1 MKITMDISKY
11 CFNTMFIK
19 SIKVAGAFICPK
31 DSSRGRLWDV
41 TLLNS
46 KLMVTR
52 SKVNLR
58 EITGTLELIEQVINP
73 WDGIFTLDCD
83 LVQLSMI
90 NAHVERIGAPHRE
103 ILDLI
108 KRLYKVCFDCSFY
121 SLSSI
126 RAICYAVIEMG

>member
-1 MKITMDISKY
+1 MSK
-11 CFNTMFIK
+11 
-19 SIKVAGAFICPK
+19 GH
-31 DSSRGRLWDV
+31 SSRGRLWDV

-90 NAHVERIGAPHRE
+90 NAYVERIGAPHRE